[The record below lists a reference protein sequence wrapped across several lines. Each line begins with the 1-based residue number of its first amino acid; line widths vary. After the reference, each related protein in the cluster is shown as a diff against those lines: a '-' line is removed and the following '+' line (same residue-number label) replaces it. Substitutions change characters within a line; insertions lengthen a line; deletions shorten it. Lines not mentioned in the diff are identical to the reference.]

1 MIGGQSSAQRPW
13 SHRGCRSRAGRGMPP
28 GRSGE
33 DNPAAPPP
41 PAHCR
46 SGPSRGAQAP
56 DAQVPGPL
64 PQPGSA
70 RRNVLTER
78 NTDRKIPLHVKG
90 ISSIR
95 CFLIACR
102 WFEMSASEP
111 RRGILGRRAERR
123 GPDLVSGKGGHRGT
137 GVPAPAGTGLGTRGP
152 GTLWPLSE
160 PPGPPSST
168 GRPPRPGGTAHA
180 PSPARSG
187 GPPPG
192 QFGGGPQ
199 PRLGTRED
207 HPPRVELRRGSGGS
221 GNEERWHRTWELNP
235 FGDRPGHWSRPA
247 GPPGFSVRC
256 GEPRGVVL
264 N

>member
-1 MIGGQSSAQRPW
+1 
-13 SHRGCRSRAGRGMPP
+13 MPEP
-28 GRSGE
+28 GRSG
-33 DNPAAPPP
+33 DAPWAQWGGQPCCPPP

-192 QFGGGPQ
+192 QFGGGGPS
-199 PRLGTRED
+199 PASEPGRTTHPGWSSDGGLEALATRKDGTARGNSTPSATALGT
-207 HPPRVELRRGSGGS
+207 G
-221 GNEERWHRTWELNP
+221 
-235 FGDRPGHWSRPA
+235 A
-247 GPPGFSVRC
+247 GPQARQGSPSGAES
-256 GEPRGVVL
+256 RGGWY
-264 N
+264 